1 MAVTISLANFQARVA
16 GAATDHGQAI
26 LDAAKAMVEKE
37 APDAPEAVQNEA
49 VVRLGGYLAQSDYG
63 GIVEEEIGKKR
74 VEYTVNH
81 AAAFHRSGAKGLL
94 SPWRVRRAGAI

>member
-1 MAVTISLANFQARVA
+1 MAVTITLGDFQRRVA
-16 GAATDHGQAI
+16 GAAETDGAEILAAVTAI
-26 LDAAKAMVEKE
+26 VEAE

-63 GIVEEEIGKKR
+63 GIVKEEIGAKS
-74 VEYTVNH
+74 VEYAMNH

-94 SPWRVRRAGAI
+94 SRWKRRRAGAI